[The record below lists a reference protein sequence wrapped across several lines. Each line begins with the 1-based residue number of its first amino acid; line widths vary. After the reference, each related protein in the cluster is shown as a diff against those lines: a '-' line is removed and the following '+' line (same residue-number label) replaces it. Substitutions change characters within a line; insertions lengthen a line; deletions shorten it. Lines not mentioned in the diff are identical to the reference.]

1 MIGRHFN
8 RIVPALALA
17 GATSLLPAAR
27 AADRVSF
34 RNEVQ
39 PILSKAGCNQGTCHG
54 NANGK
59 GGFKLSLRGEDA
71 DYDFGILTREVFA
84 RRANPLDPERSLLLL
99 KPTMQVAHEGGLRFA
114 TNSPEHEVIR
124 RWITAGLP
132 ADLPGAPKLAR
143 LEVTPLERIL
153 VEPEREAQI
162 RARAVFSDGSERDVS
177 AVAVYE
183 PSSPAAT
190 VTREGLVRQ
199 DKPGEVTVIVRFLG
213 EQVPV
218 RLAFVPA
225 RPGFAWS
232 NPPRNNFIDDHVFAK
247 LRQLRIAPSG
257 LSSDTVFL
265 RRAHLDLIGLPPT
278 ADEAKAFHAD
288 HRRDKRARLVGALLE
303 RPEFADFWAL
313 KWADLLRVEEKSLDR
328 KGVQNFHHWIRQ
340 SIAENKPVD
349 QFVREV
355 IAARGSTY
363 ADPAG
368 NYLRALRDP
377 VSRAEATAQVFLGS
391 RLQCAQCH
399 NHPFDRWTQD
409 DYFGWTGLFSRV
421 QYRVLENNKRD
432 RLDSH
437 EFIGEQMVV
446 MARDGAVKNPRTG
459 RDAAP
464 AFLGATTQ
472 PETRNAKPETDY
484 MVSLAAWLTSADN
497 PRFAK
502 AQVNRIWFHLMGRGL
517 VDPVDD
523 FRPTNPASHPALLDA
538 LAAEFVKGKFDQRRL
553 IRLLTGSRAY
563 QLASET
569 NDTNADDEVNYSHA
583 VPRRLGAEALLD
595 SQHLALG
602 VPAKFSGYPDGLRA
616 SQLPGVTTAQRRLRR
631 DSVDDNF
638 LRVFGKPMRLLTCEC
653 ERSGGTTLS
662 QAFQFISGPGINAL
676 LTAPDNRLGALLAAN
691 RSPGELLDELYWTAL
706 SRAPSD
712 RELAAGVAHV
722 ERSKDR
728 RAALEDLAWG
738 LLNAKEFVMRQ

>member
-1 MIGRHFN
+1 MA
-8 RIVPALALA
+8 P
-17 GATSLLPAAR
+17 
-27 AADRVSF
+27 SF

-39 PILSKAGCNQGTCHG
+39 PVLSKAGCNQGTCHG

-71 DYDFGILTREVFA
+71 DYDFGVLTREVFA
-84 RRANPLDPERSLLLL
+84 RRANPLDPGRSLLLL

-114 TNSPEHEVIR
+114 TNSPEHAVIL
-124 RWITAGLP
+124 RWIAAGVP
-132 ADLPGAPKLAR
+132 ADPPDAPRLAR
-143 LEVTPLERIL
+143 LGVTPVERIL

-162 RARAVFSDGSERDVS
+162 HARAVFSDGSQRDVG
-177 AVAVYE
+177 ALAVYE
-183 PSSPAAT
+183 SSSAT
-190 VTREGLVRQ
+190 ATITREGLVRQ
-199 DKPGEVTVIVRFLG
+199 DKPGEVTVNVRFLD
-213 EQVPV
+213 QQAPV

-232 NPPRNNFIDDHVFAK
+232 HPPRNNFIDDHVLAK
-247 LRQLRIAPSG
+247 LRQLRINPSG
-257 LSSDTVFL
+257 LCSDTVFL
-265 RRAHLDLIGLPPT
+265 RRAHLDLLGLPPT
-278 ADEAKAFHAD
+278 ADEAKAFLGD
-288 HRRDKRARLVGALLE
+288 RRRDKRARLVDALLE

-340 SIAENKPVD
+340 AVAENKPVD

-355 IAARGSTY
+355 VAARGSTY
-363 ADPAG
+363 SQPAG

-377 VSRAEATAQVFLGS
+377 VSRAEATAQVFLGT

-409 DYFGWTGLFSRV
+409 DYYGWTGLFSRV

-446 MARDGAVKNPRTG
+446 MAREGATKNARTG

-464 AFLGATTQ
+464 KFLGASAPQPGTQ
-472 PETRNAKPETDY
+472 DAGPGADY
-484 MVSLAAWLTSADN
+484 LESLAAWLTSADN

-502 AQVNRIWFHLMGRGL
+502 AQVNRVWFHLMGRGL
-517 VDPVDD
+517 VDPIDD

-538 LAAEFVKGKFDQRRL
+538 LAKDFVAGRFDLRRL
-553 IRLLTGSRAY
+553 IRLIINSRAY
-563 QLASET
+563 QLSSDT
-569 NDTNADDEVNYSHA
+569 NDTNAEDEVNYSHSI
-583 VPRRLGAEALLD
+583 PRRLAAEPLLD
-595 SQHLALG
+595 AQHLALG
-602 VPAKFSGYPDGLRA
+602 VASKFSGYPDGLRA

-631 DSVDDNF
+631 DTMDDQF

-653 ERSGGTTLS
+653 ERSGGTTLA
-662 QAFQFISGPGINAL
+662 QAFHFISGPGINAL
-676 LTAPDNRLGALLAAN
+676 LTAPDNRMGALLAAG
-691 RSPGELLDELYWTAL
+691 RSPGELLDELYWNAL
-706 SRAPSD
+706 SRPPTD
-712 RELAAGVAHV
+712 REVAAGVAHL

-728 RAALEDLAWG
+728 RAALEDIAWG
-738 LLNAKEFVMRQ
+738 LLNAKEFVMRP